1 MNWENI
7 RRRQLRVADVLPKV
21 ISEQLHSTWLGSSV
35 NGGGNEASGVA
46 PLHDELAGGPAD
58 WAELNRDGLGQ
69 LTRSFG
75 TVPVTARDGAKAL
88 ARTQREIAAASRFG
102 IPAIAHDECL
112 AGFTAWTAAIFPVP
126 LAWGASFDPEL
137 VRQMALQ
144 IGTSMGCRGPDRQNL
159 IVIRILRGLHPR
171 TVMPAGACAGCIF
184 R

>member
-7 RRRQLRVADVLPKV
+7 RRRHLRVADVLPKV

-126 LAWGASFDPEL
+126 LAWGSQLRPGAGAAD
-137 VRQMALQ
+137 
-144 IGTSMGCRGPDRQNL
+144 GTADRHQHGLPRPGPAEPDR
-159 IVIRILRGLHPR
+159 HPDPAR
-171 TVMPAGACAGCIF
+171 TSP
-184 R
+184 